1 MTGANADER
10 DVLIAI
16 LSTTT
21 TLVSNTRASVT
32 IVGDNETICGRA
44 FEAPRAGF
52 TDKLAKFIVLR
63 WVKNGRAVMPPPCP
77 SPDLAARGGA
87 VAPAAATAGHGPA
100 DPPPSVARAA
110 ATAAAASRWLVFFAW
125 R

>member
-1 MTGANADER
+1 MHLVHGLPLGWALTGANADER
-10 DVLIAI
+10 DVLIEI

-63 WVKNGRAVMPPPCP
+63 RVKNGRAVMAPPCP

-87 VAPAAATAGHGPA
+87 AA
-100 DPPPSVARAA
+100 
-110 ATAAAASRWLVFFAW
+110 
-125 R
+125 